1 MGLASRLCL
10 CVLALLVLSRPSIAA
25 TAIGTIDRVQG
36 PCSGIVE
43 GSAEDLAAG
52 AAVYLDEK
60 ITTGADARLAVT
72 FADGTALTIGEKANI
87 TLDQFVYAPGG
98 EDKFHATV
106 IGAFRFISGSPD
118 PSREASITTTV
129 ATIGIRGTDFWG
141 GPIDNAAG
149 VVLLAGALTVTTA
162 GGSIDLEAVNSG
174 VDIAG
179 PTMTVTNWTEDK
191 RQRALATVT
200 FH

>member
-1 MGLASRLCL
+1 MGLAVRLCL
-10 CVLALLVLSRPSIAA
+10 CVSALFLFSHASLAA
-25 TAIGTIDRVQG
+25 TAIGTVGRVEG

-43 GSAEDLAAG
+43 GSADDLAAG
-52 AAVYLDEK
+52 ATVYLDEK

-72 FADGTALTIGEKANI
+72 FADGTTLTIGEKANI
-87 TLDQFVYAPGG
+87 TLDQFVYAAGG
-98 EDKFHATV
+98 VNKFHATV
-106 IGAFRFISGSPD
+106 IGAFRFISGSHD
-118 PSREASITTTV
+118 ATREASITTAV

-149 VVLLAGALTVTTA
+149 VVLLDGAVTVTTA
-162 GGSIDLEAVNSG
+162 GGSVDLDAANSG

-179 PTMTVTNWTEDK
+179 PTLTVTNWTEDK

-200 FH
+200 FR